1 MNELHLQDKFL
12 IPFFCDDL
20 KYKEVKANTVT
31 NSLIIEEDLEA
42 FISETPLNRKAYESL
57 VKKYRS
63 NKAQLLKD
71 LIALIHER
79 IGSSRNM
86 ALFINANKSITLQG
100 VKLHLFYP
108 SDSVIH
114 GNDLFDENIFSVV
127 QELPYKFKFQ
137 GEKIFSFRPDIVLF
151 VNGIYLGYSELKSN
165 YTSQSANKNG
175 RGKVIKDYFE
185 AVKAYHQY
193 IDSNNMLSENE
204 KLTQRKDFLKIF
216 EKAIHITTT
225 DIGETYV
232 IRTIADY
239 FDEILMTCREGKF
252 DREEVEKKAH
262 GVFKLYPLMK
272 PEADKKNKLKE
283 LFNALYSKFMIE
295 KEILYYNFIE
305 RDVHV
310 KKGIKEVKNEQGFLI
325 SPRPK
330 QKFGTDKIMAK
341 IDEFLDH
348 EQDPE
353 YFEKLLAKQLVGVSE
368 SKKAELLQK
377 RRSYSNNK
385 NVYSLLMQYAAG
397 FGKSNIIGWSAL
409 QLKDLRRPDANGNV
423 DYVYDKVMIVVDR
436 LQLRSQIDSLM
447 LNMNID
453 KRMVVEA
460 TNKKTFQQAL
470 ASDSRIVIVNLQ
482 KFGAVKEMMDAS
494 VLEKL
499 AKMRIV
505 FLIDEIHRSNS
516 GDQHEEMV
524 SIFDELQSPFDRD
537 LYADKANKKNLIV
550 GFTATPDD
558 HTLARFGEFSD
569 YAESEKLWRPFDSF
583 TMKEAIEDGFI
594 LNPLKNIVPVASKML
609 FDLPTNPLEGFTEK
623 EFKDAQK
630 KQVYE
635 NRGRIDA
642 ISKYVA
648 DLLVKDVYR
657 QIRGTGK
664 AMLAVYSIKAAIAY
678 KEAVNKY
685 FKELVQ
691 QPKYEKYAEAPIH
704 IVYSSNQDEQSAT
717 GLNEGLSEEKVLESF
732 ALKKNGL
739 IIVVAK
745 LQTGFDEKKL
755 HTLFLDKE
763 IRGIS
768 AIQTISRVNRTAKH
782 KNDCKIVDFSYN
794 NVNVQ
799 NIKDAFE
806 HFSDV
811 VVSDFDPFGDKK
823 VLNILLSELYK
834 SDSYDKFYNIFM
846 GIYKD
851 PIKREQPES
860 YLDFENSLSKYI
872 EANPQ
877 RTADTK
883 AKAAQYFTI
892 LNRIE
897 FVIALEAKYSDPS
910 FLFFWRKFNTLYNM
924 LHRSEDIKDPIEVY
938 FDNQIGMV
946 EIVAEETKNKKKKP
960 TEVATGTSPNTSGQ
974 YDIIAIIAARNEQE
988 EKIGSLILEF
998 ESKIT
1003 DLFEYV
1009 KGSTEGERLV
1019 VKIKSHVSEDEIYDD
1034 FAKIYRRYRALY
1046 RSKVGDYFFKET
1058 EDLVDKLCDDFEATI
1073 KENFGITKPLIIG
1086 ERKFYKH
1093 SQFTYLENAT
1103 ELATATF
1110 KTEMPFEKNSD
1121 GLLLTGKYQEL
1132 SEIGIVSPDILNSS
1146 FFALEL
1152 LEQASNDL
1160 FLPLYDGKRS
1170 GVVWTIKQVREGSV
1184 LSEIV
1189 AFIVEVHGDESIKP
1203 FSENVIYD
1211 IGKLAVGG
1219 LITKVIERVRT
1230 NLKNNQEPK
1239 TKELKDR
1246 IEPVFLPEATTVID
1260 FRLNEKAKAKWG
1272 ANLDS

>member
-12 IPFFCDDL
+12 IPFFVDSL
-20 KYKEVKANTVT
+20 GYREVKANTVT
-31 NSLIIEEDLEA
+31 QSLIIEEDLQA
-42 FISETPLNRKAYESL
+42 FISDTALNQKSYEVL
-57 VKKYRS
+57 LKKY
-63 NKAQLLKD
+63 KGDKTQLLGD
-71 LIALIHER
+71 LMALIQDR

-100 VKLHLFYP
+100 IKLHLFYT

-114 GNDLFDENIFSVV
+114 GNELFEENIFSVV
-127 QELPYKFKFQ
+127 QELPYKFNFQ
-137 GEKIFSFRPDIVLF
+137 GEQIFSFRPDVVLF

-165 YTSQSANKNG
+165 YTSQNASKNG

-185 AVKAYHQY
+185 AVKAYHQH
-193 IDSNNMLSENE
+193 IDSNAMLSENE
-204 KLTQRKDFLKIF
+204 KLALRKDFLKVF

-239 FDEILMTCREGKF
+239 FDETLSTCREGKF
-252 DREEVEKKAH
+252 DREEIEKKAH
-262 GVFKLYPLMK
+262 GVFKLYPLLE

-283 LFNALYSKFMIE
+283 LFTALYSKFMIE

-305 RDVHV
+305 RDVYV
-310 KKGIKEVKNEQGFLI
+310 RNGLKEVKNELGHLI

-341 IDEFLDH
+341 IDEFLAH
-348 EQDPE
+348 EQEPD
-353 YFEKLLAKQLVGVSE
+353 YFEKLLEKQLAGVGE
-368 SKKAELLQK
+368 AKKKELLVK
-377 RRSYSNNK
+377 RRAYSNNK

-409 QLKDLRRPDANGNV
+409 QLKDLRRPDNNGKMQ
-423 DYVYDKVMIVVDR
+423 YVYDKIMIVVDR

-453 KRMVVEA
+453 KRLVVEA
-460 TNKKTFQQAL
+460 TNKKTFQEAL
-470 ASDSRIVIVNLQ
+470 ASDSRLVIVNLQ
-482 KFGAVKEMMDAS
+482 KFGAVREMLDAS
-494 VLEKL
+494 VLAKL
-499 AKMRIV
+499 EQMRIV
-505 FLIDEIHRSNS
+505 FLIDEIHRSQS

-524 SIFDELQSPFDRD
+524 SIFDELQSPFDD
-537 LYADKANKKNLIV
+537 GEYAEKATKKNLII

-558 HTLARFGEFSD
+558 HTLARFGEFSG
-569 YAESEKLWRPFDSF
+569 YAESEKLWRPFDSY
-583 TMKEAIEDGFI
+583 TMKEAIEDDFI

-609 FDLPTNPLEGFTEK
+609 FDLPSNPLEGFTEK

-630 KQVYE
+630 KQIYE
-635 NRGRIDA
+635 NRDRIDA
-642 ISKYVA
+642 IAKYVA

-664 AMLAVYSIKAAIAY
+664 AMLAVYSIKSAIAY
-678 KEAVNKY
+678 KEAVTKY
-685 FKELVQ
+685 FNELVKS
-691 QPKYEKYAEAPIH
+691 PKYEKYAEAPIH
-704 IVYSSNQDEQSAT
+704 IVYSSNQDEQSAI
-717 GLNEGLSEEKVLESF
+717 GLNGGLSEEKVLESF

-823 VLNILLSELYK
+823 VLDVDLTELYK
-834 SDSYDKFYNIFM
+834 SDTYDKFFDVFI

-851 PIKREQPES
+851 PVKREQPES
-860 YLDFENSLSKYI
+860 YLDFESSLKKYI

-897 FVIALEAKYSDPS
+897 FVIALDAKYSEPS

-946 EIVAEETKNKKKKP
+946 EVVAEEPKKKKKKP
-960 TEVATGTSPNTSGQ
+960 TEVAQGTEPGEGGQ
-974 YDIIAIIAARNEQE
+974 YDILAIIAARNEQE
-988 EKIGSLILEF
+988 AKTGSLIQDF
-998 ESKIT
+998 ETKIT
-1003 DLFEYV
+1003 GFFNFVRE
-1009 KGSTEGERLV
+1009 SSEGERLII
-1019 VKIKSHVSEDEIYDD
+1019 KIKSHVSENEIYDD
-1034 FAKIYRRYRALY
+1034 FSKIYRRYRALH
-1046 RSKVGDYFFKET
+1046 RKSVGDYFFKET
-1058 EDLVDKLCDDFEATI
+1058 EDLVDKLCDDFETSLSYESVNLQNLEVFGYLYLDTDNFKQAQKVFDAYLHFAEYIGFDVSDKGEFFQGSWIRKGIALVTQVMNSNEAKLLYEKGQKAIELAAIEKAQSEVNKNNAEAAAAFLSSVKDVPNVAAQFGSLVVI
-1073 KENFGITKPLIIG
+1073 KLAIDGSPQVETYVLTT
-1086 ERKFYKH
+1086 E
-1093 SQFTYLENAT
+1093 QLLYLE
-1103 ELATATF
+1103 
-1110 KTEMPFEKNSD
+1110 KNP
-1121 GLLLTGKYQEL
+1121 Q
-1132 SEIGIVSPDILNSS
+1132 VLNQPHK
-1146 FFALEL
+1146 LM
-1152 LEQASNDL
+1152 EQLNR
-1160 FLPLYDGKRS
+1160 GNN
-1170 GVVWTIKQVREGSV
+1170 V
-1184 LSEIV
+1184 L
-1189 AFIVEVHGDESIKP
+1189 H
-1203 FSENVIYD
+1203 
-1211 IGKLAVGG
+1211 
-1219 LITKVIERVRT
+1219 
-1230 NLKNNQEPK
+1230 
-1239 TKELKDR
+1239 
-1246 IEPVFLPEATTVID
+1246 
-1260 FRLNEKAKAKWG
+1260 
-1272 ANLDS
+1272 

>member
-12 IPFFCDDL
+12 IPFFRDGL
-20 KYKEVKANTVT
+20 GYKEVKANTVT
-31 NSLIIEEDLEA
+31 QALIIEEDLQE
-42 FISETPLNRKAYESL
+42 FISEAALNKKPYEAL
-57 VKKYRS
+57 LKKYKG
-63 NKAQLLKD
+63 NKVGLLND
-71 LIALIHER
+71 LMALIQER

-100 VKLHLFYP
+100 IKLHLFYT

-127 QELPYKFKFQ
+127 QELPYKFKYEGKQ
-137 GEKIFSFRPDIVLF
+137 IFSFRPDIVLF

-165 YTSQSANKNG
+165 YTSQSARKNG
-175 RGKVIKDYFE
+175 RGKVVKDYFE
-185 AVKAYHQY
+185 AVKAYHLH
-193 IDSNNMLSENE
+193 IDSNAMLSDNE
-204 KLTQRKDFLKIF
+204 KLVLRKDFLKVF

-239 FDEILMTCREGKF
+239 FEEILATCREGKY

-262 GVFKLYPLMK
+262 SVFKLYPLLN
-272 PEADKKNKLKE
+272 PEAEKKDKIKE
-283 LFNALYSKFMIE
+283 LFSALYSKFMVE

-305 RDVHV
+305 RDVYV
-310 KKGIKEVKNEQGFLI
+310 KNGVKEVKNEQGHLI

-341 IDEFLDH
+341 IDEFLAH
-348 EQDPE
+348 EQEPD
-353 YFEKLLAKQLVGVSE
+353 YFEKLLEKQLSGVGE
-368 SKKAELLQK
+368 TKKKELLEK
-377 RRSYSNNK
+377 RLSYSNNK
-385 NVYSLLMQYAAG
+385 NIYSLLMQYAAG

-409 QLKDLRRPDANGNV
+409 QLKDLLRVDAQGKV
-423 DYVYDKVMIVVDR
+423 SYVYDKVMIVVDR

-453 KRMVVEA
+453 KRLVVEA
-460 TNKKTFQQAL
+460 TNKKTFQDAL
-470 ASDSRIVIVNLQ
+470 ASDSRLVIVNLQ
-482 KFGAVKEMMDAS
+482 KFGAVREMLDES
-494 VLEKL
+494 VLKKL
-499 AKMRIV
+499 ADMRIV

-524 SIFDELQSPFDRD
+524 SIFDELQSPFDGST
-537 LYADKANKKNLIV
+537 YANASTKKNLII

-558 HTLARFGEFSD
+558 HTLARFGEFSG
-569 YAESEKLWRPFDSF
+569 YAESEKLWRPFDSY

-609 FDLPTNPLEGFTEK
+609 FDLPANPLEGFTEK

-630 KQVYE
+630 KQIYE
-635 NRGRIDA
+635 NRDRIDA
-642 ISKYVA
+642 VSKYVA

-678 KEAVNKY
+678 QGAVRKY
-685 FKELVQ
+685 FDEIAKE
-691 QPKYEKYAEAPIH
+691 PKYEKYADAPIH
-704 IVYSSNQDEQSAT
+704 VVYSSNQDEQSAT
-717 GLNEGLSEEKVLESF
+717 GLNGGLSEEKVLESF

-763 IRGIS
+763 INGIS
-768 AIQTISRVNRTAKH
+768 AIQTISRVNRTAKY

-823 VLNILLSELYK
+823 VLDVLLTELHK
-834 SDSYDKFYNIFM
+834 SNTYDKFFDVFI

-851 PIKREQPES
+851 PAKRDDPES
-860 YLDFENSLSKYI
+860 YLDFESSLKKYI
-872 EANPQ
+872 EANPKH
-877 RTADTK
+877 TADAK

-897 FVIALEAKYSDPS
+897 FVIALDKKFSKPS

-924 LHRSEDIKDPIEVY
+924 LHRSDDVKDPIEVY

-946 EIVAEETKNKKKKP
+946 EVVAEEPQKKKKKP
-960 TEVATGTSPNTSGQ
+960 TEVAKGELSGTGGQ
-974 YDIIAIIAARNEQE
+974 YDILEIIAARNEQE
-988 EKIGSLILEF
+988 AKTGTLIQDF
-998 ESKIT
+998 ETKIT
-1003 DLFEYV
+1003 DFFEYV
-1009 KGSTEGERLV
+1009 RISTEGKRLI
-1019 VKIKSHVSEDEIYDD
+1019 VKIRSHVSEDEIYDN
-1034 FAKIYRRYRALY
+1034 FSKIYRRYKALH
-1046 RSKVGDYFFKET
+1046 RQKVGDYFFKET
-1058 EDLVDKLCDDFEATI
+1058 EDIVDKLCDDFE
-1073 KENFGITKPLIIG
+1073 F
-1086 ERKFYKH
+1086 
-1093 SQFTYLENAT
+1093 
-1103 ELATATF
+1103 
-1110 KTEMPFEKNSD
+1110 
-1121 GLLLTGKYQEL
+1121 
-1132 SEIGIVSPDILNSS
+1132 
-1146 FFALEL
+1146 
-1152 LEQASNDL
+1152 
-1160 FLPLYDGKRS
+1160 
-1170 GVVWTIKQVREGSV
+1170 
-1184 LSEIV
+1184 
-1189 AFIVEVHGDESIKP
+1189 
-1203 FSENVIYD
+1203 
-1211 IGKLAVGG
+1211 
-1219 LITKVIERVRT
+1219 IERSKV
-1230 NLKNNQEPK
+1230 
-1239 TKELKDR
+1239 
-1246 IEPVFLPEATTVID
+1246 
-1260 FRLNEKAKAKWG
+1260 
-1272 ANLDS
+1272 